1 MTGVYIHIPFCKS
14 RCRYCDFFSTTM
26 LDRREAYVE
35 AVIREASLLS
45 QSDILSPKGER
56 NIRTIYFGGGTPSLL
71 EPEQIERI
79 LNSLAPF
86 GERVPQSGGKG
97 AEITMEANPGDL
109 TIEKLRGLREVGIN
123 RLSIGIQ
130 SFNDTLLQ
138 RIGRRHQAAEAI
150 EAVRMAREAGFD
162 NLSIDLM
169 YGLPGQT
176 MADWQANVAQALA
189 LRPEH
194 ISAYCLIYEEGTPL
208 YRMREEGVVAET
220 DEETANEMV
229 AYLNEQLRSA
239 GYMHYEVSNYCLPGR
254 ESQHNSSYWEDI
266 PYIGLGAGA
275 HSYDGRKRWWNV
287 SDIERY
293 IEGTRNQEPG
303 TRNQEPGIRTEEELT
318 DEDKRIERIM
328 LGLRT
333 RKGIEKDLL
342 IDKDEIL
349 AQYLKLGYIQ
359 LKDQQVIATERGIQ
373 LLNRIIEDLI

>member
-1 MTGVYIHIPFCKS
+1 
-14 RCRYCDFFSTTM
+14 M

-86 GERVPQSGGKG
+86 GERVLQSSGKG
-97 AEITMEANPGDL
+97 VEITMEANPGDL
-109 TIEKLRGLREVGIN
+109 TIEKLRGLRRVGIN

-130 SFNDTLLQ
+130 SFADRLLVA
-138 RIGRRHQAAEAI
+138 IGRRHHAAEAI

-176 MADWQANVAQALA
+176 MADWQADVAQALA

-208 YRMREEGVVAET
+208 YRMREEGVIAET

-229 AYLNEQLRSA
+229 AYLNEQLRTA
-239 GYMHYEVSNYCLPGR
+239 GYIHYEVSNYCLPGR

-275 HSYDGRKRWWNV
+275 HSYDGRTRWWNV
-287 SDIERY
+287 SDVERY
-293 IEGTRNQEPG
+293 IDGTRNKEPGTRNKEPG
-303 TRNQEPGIRTEEELT
+303 TRNQEQGIRTEEELS

-333 RKGIEKDLL
+333 RKGIEKKLL